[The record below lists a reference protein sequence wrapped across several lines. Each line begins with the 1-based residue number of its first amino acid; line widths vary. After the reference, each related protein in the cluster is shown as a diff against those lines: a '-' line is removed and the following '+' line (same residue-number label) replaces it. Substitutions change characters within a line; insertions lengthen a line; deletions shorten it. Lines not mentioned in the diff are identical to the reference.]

1 MLKWSFK
8 WFLSGKILLYLI
20 KTIENKRELRYTFGI
35 YF

>member
-8 WFLSGKILLYLI
+8 WFFSEKILLYLS
-20 KTIENKRELRYTFGI
+20 KKIENKRELRYTFGI